1 MNLLKIF
8 FKSVFYLFVLVVFL
22 ALGAWGVAYHVYS
35 EELPDVNA
43 LRDTQ
48 YQVPLRVYDR
58 HGGLIAEFGEKRRIP
73 ISIDQVPELVEKA
86 FLAAED
92 DRFYQH
98 PGVDLQGLLRAG
110 WELLRTGHRRQGGS
124 TITMQVARNFFLS
137 SEKTYSRK
145 FKEILLAIKIE
156 RELSKRQILELY
168 LNKIY
173 LGNRAYGVAAAA
185 SIYYNKSLDA
195 LTPAE
200 AAMLAGLPKAPSKF
214 NPVVNPERAK
224 IRRDYILD
232 RMRDLGWLSD
242 AQAKAAQMEPVQ
254 TTLFLGAATEVSAPY
269 VAEMVRARMVE
280 QFGEAAYEM
289 GLHVYTTLDPEL
301 QRAASHALQNAL
313 LDYDRRHGWRGAEGH
328 VELPA
333 GDVEAAASQA
343 RAQRAVAGLVAAVVL
358 EVDSKQATVV
368 DGQGLRHVLDL
379 DSLQWAR
386 PYLGE
391 DAMGPRPKSVA
402 EVLSPGDIVRLR
414 QEEKGY
420 TLAQLPQVAGAFV
433 AFDSVSGALL
443 ALEGGYDFT
452 LSKFNRVVQAQRQPG
467 SAFKPF
473 LYSAALENGFTL
485 ASVISDDPRV
495 YEKAAGNDQDWKP
508 QNYEKKSYGPTRL
521 HEALVR
527 SQNLVSVRLMEAITP
542 EVVLRHAKSFGLPV
556 EQWQPT
562 LSLALGSYALT
573 PWELASAYIVFAN
586 GGYRVEP
593 YFIQRVE
600 DVGGHVL
607 FEALP
612 QQFCDNELAVLPKQA
627 GHAHPALARVSRAR
641 GTELGGAVHRCQP
654 GAAGQ
659 APRVISPENAWLM
672 QVMLRDVVRRGTAA
686 SAGRA
691 LKRPDIGGKT
701 GTTNDQ
707 RDAWFSGY
715 GPGIV
720 ATAWVGFDDYRPL
733 GKKETGGK
741 AAVPMWVD
749 FMQVALKDRPV
760 QQPSPPPGIVMAS
773 IDPETGYP
781 VDPETP
787 GAIRE
792 YFDVRY
798 PLVTTA
804 VMPEY
809 LPPEAISEAI
819 GDRHIV
825 EELF

>member
-1 MNLLKIF
+1 M
-8 FKSVFYLFVLVVFL
+8 
-22 ALGAWGVAYHVYS
+22 
-35 EELPDVNA
+35 PDVNA

-73 ISIDQVPELVEKA
+73 VSIDQVPELVEKA

-98 PGVDLQGLLRAG
+98 PGVDLQGLFRAG
-110 WELLRTGHRRQGGS
+110 WELLRTGHKGQGGS

-145 FKEILLAIKIE
+145 FREILLAIKIE

-185 SIYYNKSLDA
+185 SIYYNKPLDA

-232 RMRDLGWLSD
+232 RMSQLGWLAD
-242 AQAKAAQMEPVQ
+242 AQAKAAQLEPVQ

-269 VAEMVRARMVE
+269 VAEMVRSRMVE

-289 GLHVYTTLDPEL
+289 GLRVYTTLDPEL
-301 QRAASHALQNAL
+301 QRTASLALRNAL
-313 LDYDRRHGWRGAEGH
+313 LDYDRRHGWRGAEGRA
-328 VELPA
+328 EFPA
-333 GDVEAAASQA
+333 GDAEAAASHA

-358 EVDSKQATVV
+358 EVGPRQATVV

-391 DAMGPRPKSVA
+391 DALGPRPKSVT
-402 EVLSPGDIVRLR
+402 EVLSPGDIIRLR
-414 QEEKGY
+414 QGEKGY
-420 TLAQLPQVAGAFV
+420 TLAQLPQAAGAFV
-433 AFDSVSGALL
+433 AFDSASGALL

-452 LSKFNRVVQAQRQPG
+452 LSKFNRVIQAQRQPG
-467 SAFKPF
+467 SSFKPF

-485 ASVISDDPRV
+485 ASVISDDPLV
-495 YEKAAGNDQDWKP
+495 YEKAAGNEGDWRP
-508 QNYEKKSYGPTRL
+508 QNYEGKSYGPTRL

-542 EVVLRHAKSFGLPV
+542 EVVLRHAKLFGLPV
-556 EQWQPT
+556 GQWQPT

-573 PWELASAYIVFAN
+573 PWELASAYMVFAN

-593 YFIQRVE
+593 YFIQRIE
-600 DVGGHVL
+600 DVSGHVL
-607 FEALP
+607 FEAPP
-612 QQFCDNELAVLPKQA
+612 QQFCDNELALLPK
-627 GHAHPALARVSRAR
+627 RVGRAASSLPSGR
-641 GTELGGAVHRCQP
+641 RCQP
-654 GAAGQ
+654 GVEGQ
-659 APRVISPENAWLM
+659 APRVISPENAWLV
-672 QVMLRDVVRRGTAA
+672 QVMLRDVVKRGTAA
-686 SAGRA
+686 SVYRA
-691 LKRPDIGGKT
+691 LKRPDVGGKT

-707 RDAWFSGY
+707 RDAWFSGF
-715 GPGIV
+715 GPGVV

-733 GKKETGGK
+733 GRMETGGK
-741 AAVPMWVD
+741 TAVPMWVD

-760 QQPSPPPGIVMAS
+760 QELNPPPGIITAS
-773 IDPETGYP
+773 IDPGTGQVVP
-781 VDPETP
+781 SGTP
-787 GAIRE
+787 GAINE

-809 LPPEAISEAI
+809 LPSQAVSEAI
-819 GDRHIV
+819 GDHQV
-825 EELF
+825 LEELF

>member
-1 MNLLKIF
+1 MNLLKLL
-8 FKSVFYLFVLVVFL
+8 FKSVFYLFVLVAFL

-58 HGGLIAEFGEKRRIP
+58 NGGLIAEFGEKRRTP
-73 ISIDQVPELVEKA
+73 VSIDQVPELVEKA

-98 PGVDLQGLLRAG
+98 PGVDLQGLVRAG
-110 WELLRTGHRRQGGS
+110 WELLRTGHKGQGGS

-145 FKEILLAIKIE
+145 FREILLAIKIE

-185 SIYYNKSLDA
+185 SIYYNKPLDA

-200 AAMLAGLPKAPSKF
+200 AAMLAGLPKAPSRF

-232 RMRDLGWLSD
+232 RMGALGWLD
-242 AQAKAAQMEPVQ
+242 LQLAEAAKKEPVQ
-254 TTLFLGAATEVSAPY
+254 TTLFLDAAIETSAPY

-289 GLHVYTTLDPEL
+289 GLRVHTTLDPEL
-301 QRAASHALQNAL
+301 QRAASLALRNAL
-313 LDYDRRHGWRGAEGH
+313 LDYDRRHGWRGAEGR
-328 VELPA
+328 VEFPA
-333 GDVEAAASQA
+333 GDVEAAASHA
-343 RAQRAVAGLVAAVVL
+343 RAQRPVEGLVAAVVL
-358 EVDSKQATVV
+358 EAGPRQATVV
-368 DGQGLRHVLDL
+368 DGQGMRHVLDL
-379 DSLQWAR
+379 ESLQWTR

-391 DAMGPRPKSVA
+391 DAMGPRPKSVT
-402 EVLSPGDIVRLR
+402 EILSPGDIVRLH
-414 QEEKGY
+414 QGEKGY
-420 TLAQLPQVAGAFV
+420 TLAQLPQASGAFV
-433 AFDSVSGALL
+433 AFDSQTGALL

-452 LSKFNRVVQAQRQPG
+452 LSKFNRVTQAQRQPG
-467 SAFKPF
+467 SSFKPF

-485 ASVISDDPRV
+485 ASVISDEPRV
-495 YEKAAGNDQDWKP
+495 YEKAAANEQDWKP
-508 QNYEKKSYGPTRL
+508 QNYAGQSYGPTRL

-527 SQNLVSVRLMEAITP
+527 SQNLVSVRIMEAITP
-542 EVVLRHAKSFGLPV
+542 EVVLRHAKRFGLPV

-593 YFIQRVE
+593 YFIQRIE
-600 DVGGHVL
+600 DLKGNVL
-607 FEALP
+607 FEAIP
-612 QQFCDNELAVLPKQA
+612 QEFCDNDLAHLPRQA
-627 GHAHPALARVSRAR
+627 KRQRAI
-641 GTELGGAVHRCQP
+641 VNRCQP

-686 SAGRA
+686 AAGRA

-707 RDAWFSGY
+707 RDAWFSGF

-733 GKKETGGK
+733 GKRETGGQ

-749 FMQVALKDRPV
+749 FMQVALKDRPI
-760 QQPSPPPGIVMAS
+760 QAPKPPPGIITAS
-773 IDPETGYP
+773 IDPST
-781 VDPETP
+781 
-787 GAIRE
+787 GAILAPGTEGAISE
-792 YFDVRY
+792 YFDIRY

-804 VMPEY
+804 ILPED
-809 LPPEAISEAI
+809 LPPEAVSEAI
-819 GDRHIV
+819 GDHQVV

>member
-1 MNLLKIF
+1 MARILMNLLKLL
-8 FKSVFYLFVLVVFL
+8 FKSVFYLVVLVAFL
-22 ALGAWGVAYHVYS
+22 GLGAWGVAYHVYS

-58 HGGLIAEFGEKRRIP
+58 HGGVIAEFGEKRRIP
-73 ISIDQVPELVEKA
+73 ISMDQVPELVEKA

-98 PGVDLQGLLRAG
+98 PGVDLQGLFRAG
-110 WELLRTGHRRQGGS
+110 WELLRTGHKGQGGS

-145 FKEILLAIKIE
+145 FREILLAIKIE
-156 RELSKRQILELY
+156 RELSKREILELY

-224 IRRDYILD
+224 IRRDYILG
-232 RMRDLGWLSD
+232 RMSELGWLSD
-242 AQAKAAQMEPVQ
+242 AQAKAAQLEPVQ
-254 TTLFLGAATEVSAPY
+254 TTLFLGDAVEVSAPY

-289 GLHVYTTLDPEL
+289 GLRVYTTLDPEL
-301 QRAASHALQNAL
+301 QRTASLALRNAL
-313 LDYDRRHGWRGAEGH
+313 LDYDRRHGWRGAEGR
-328 VELPA
+328 VEFPA
-333 GDVEAAASQA
+333 GDVEAAARHA
-343 RAQRAVAGLVAAVVL
+343 RALRVVAGLVAAVVL
-358 EVDSKQATVV
+358 EVGPKQATVV
-368 DGQGLRHVLDL
+368 DGQGQRHVLDL
-379 DSLQWAR
+379 KSLQWAR

-391 DAMGPRPKSVA
+391 DAMGPRPKSVT

-414 QEEKGY
+414 QGEKGY

-433 AFDSVSGALL
+433 AFDSESGALL

-452 LSKFNRVVQAQRQPG
+452 LSKFNRVTQAQRQPG
-467 SAFKPF
+467 SSFKPF

-485 ASVISDDPRV
+485 ASVISDDPRI
-495 YEKAAGNDQDWKP
+495 YEKAAANEKDWRP
-508 QNYEKKSYGPTRL
+508 QNYEGKSYGPTRL

-542 EVVLRHAKSFGLPV
+542 EVALRYAKPFGLPV
-556 EQWQPT
+556 ERWQPT

-573 PWELASAYIVFAN
+573 PWELASAYMVFAN

-593 YFIQRVE
+593 YFILRVE

-607 FEALP
+607 FEASP
-612 QQFCDNELAVLPKQA
+612 QPFCDNELAVLPKGVGAQRPRTSVVGA
-627 GHAHPALARVSRAR
+627 SSLA
-641 GTELGGAVHRCQP
+641 RCQP
-654 GAAGQ
+654 GVAGQ

-672 QVMLRDVVRRGTAA
+672 QVMLRDVVKRGTAA

-691 LKRPDIGGKT
+691 LKRPDVGGKT

-715 GPGIV
+715 GLGIV

-733 GKKETGGK
+733 GKRETGGK

-760 QQPSPPPGIVMAS
+760 RESLPPKGIVMAS
-773 IDPETGYP
+773 IDPETGDQVAP
-781 VDPETP
+781 GTP
-787 GAIRE
+787 GAISE
-792 YFDVRY
+792 YFDARY
-798 PLVTTA
+798 PKVTTA

-809 LPPEAISEAI
+809 LPPEAVSEAI
-819 GDRHIV
+819 GDRQVV
-825 EELF
+825 EDLF

>member
-1 MNLLKIF
+1 M
-8 FKSVFYLFVLVVFL
+8 
-22 ALGAWGVAYHVYS
+22 
-35 EELPDVNA
+35 PDVNA

-73 ISIDQVPELVEKA
+73 VSIDQVPELVEKA

-98 PGVDLQGLLRAG
+98 PGVDLQGLFRAG
-110 WELLRTGHRRQGGS
+110 WELLRTGHKGQGGS

-145 FKEILLAIKIE
+145 FREILLAIKIE

-185 SIYYNKSLDA
+185 SIYYNKPLDA

-232 RMRDLGWLSD
+232 RMSQLGWLAD
-242 AQAKAAQMEPVQ
+242 AQAKAAQLEPVQ

-269 VAEMVRARMVE
+269 VAEMVRSRMVE

-289 GLHVYTTLDPEL
+289 GLRVYTTLDPEL
-301 QRAASHALQNAL
+301 QRTASLALRNAL
-313 LDYDRRHGWRGAEGH
+313 LDYDRRHGWRGAEGRA
-328 VELPA
+328 EFPA
-333 GDVEAAASQA
+333 GDAEAAASHA

-358 EVDSKQATVV
+358 EVGPRQATVV

-391 DAMGPRPKSVA
+391 DALGPRPKSVT
-402 EVLSPGDIVRLR
+402 EVLSPGDIIRLR
-414 QEEKGY
+414 QGEKGY
-420 TLAQLPQVAGAFV
+420 TLAQLPQAAGAFV
-433 AFDSVSGALL
+433 AFDSASGALL

-452 LSKFNRVVQAQRQPG
+452 LSKFNRVIQAQRQPG
-467 SAFKPF
+467 SSFKPF

-485 ASVISDDPRV
+485 ASVISDDPLV
-495 YEKAAGNDQDWKP
+495 YEKAAGNEEDWRP
-508 QNYEKKSYGPTRL
+508 QNYEGKSYGPTRL

-542 EVVLRHAKSFGLPV
+542 EVVLRHAKLFGLPV
-556 EQWQPT
+556 GQWQPT

-573 PWELASAYIVFAN
+573 PWELASAYMVFAN

-593 YFIQRVE
+593 YFIQRIE
-600 DVGGHVL
+600 DVSGHVL
-607 FEALP
+607 FEAPP
-612 QQFCDNELAVLPKQA
+612 QQFCDNELALLPK
-627 GHAHPALARVSRAR
+627 RVGRAASSLPSGR
-641 GTELGGAVHRCQP
+641 RCQP
-654 GAAGQ
+654 GVEGQ
-659 APRVISPENAWLM
+659 APRVISPENAWLV
-672 QVMLRDVVRRGTAA
+672 QVMLRDVVKRGTAA
-686 SAGRA
+686 SVYRA
-691 LKRPDIGGKT
+691 LKRPDVGGKT

-707 RDAWFSGY
+707 RDAWFSGF
-715 GPGIV
+715 GPGVV

-733 GKKETGGK
+733 GRMETGGK
-741 AAVPMWVD
+741 TAVPMWVD

-760 QQPSPPPGIVMAS
+760 QELNPPPGIITAS
-773 IDPETGYP
+773 IDPGTGQVVP
-781 VDPETP
+781 SGTP
-787 GAIRE
+787 GAINE

-809 LPPEAISEAI
+809 LPSQAVSEAI
-819 GDRHIV
+819 GDHQV
-825 EELF
+825 LEELF

>member
-1 MNLLKIF
+1 
-8 FKSVFYLFVLVVFL
+8 
-22 ALGAWGVAYHVYS
+22 
-35 EELPDVNA
+35 LPDVNA

-73 ISIDQVPELVEKA
+73 ISMDQVPELVEKA

-98 PGVDLQGLLRAG
+98 PGVDLQGLFRAG
-110 WELLRTGHRRQGGS
+110 WELLRTGHKTQGGS

-145 FKEILLAIKIE
+145 FREILLAIKIE

-173 LGNRAYGVAAAA
+173 FGNRAYGVAAAA
-185 SIYYNKSLDA
+185 SIYFNKSLDA

-200 AAMLAGLPKAPSKF
+200 AAMLAGLPKAPSRF
-214 NPVVNPERAK
+214 NPVVNPERAR
-224 IRRDYILD
+224 IRRDYILT
-232 RMRDLGWLSD
+232 RMGELGWLTPEQVH
-242 AQAKAAQMEPVQ
+242 AAKEEPVQ
-254 TTLFLGAATEVSAPY
+254 TTLFLGAAAEVSAPY

-289 GLHVYTTLDPEL
+289 GLRVYTTLDPEL
-301 QRAASHALQNAL
+301 QRTASLALRNAL
-313 LDYDRRHGWRGAEGH
+313 LDYDRRHGWRGAEGR
-328 VELPA
+328 VEFPA
-333 GDVEAAASQA
+333 GDVEAAARHA
-343 RAQRAVAGLVAAVVL
+343 RAQRPVAGLIAAVVL
-358 EVDSKQATVV
+358 EVGPRQATVV
-368 DGQGLRHVLDL
+368 DGQGLRHVLDIE
-379 DSLQWAR
+379 SLQWAR

-391 DAMGPRPKSVA
+391 DVLGPRPKSVTD
-402 EVLSPGDIVRLR
+402 VLSPGDIVRLR
-414 QEEKGY
+414 QGENGY

-433 AFDSVSGALL
+433 AFDSTSGALL

-495 YEKAAGNDQDWKP
+495 YENAAGNEKDWRP
-508 QNYEKKSYGPTRL
+508 HNYEGKSYGPTRL

-527 SQNLVSVRLMEAITP
+527 SQNLVSVRIMEAITP
-542 EVVLRHAKSFGLPV
+542 EVALRHAKRFGLPV

-573 PWELASAYIVFAN
+573 PWELAAAYMVFAN

-600 DVGGHVL
+600 DVEGHVL

-612 QQFCDNELAVLPKQA
+612 QHFCDNELADLPKGVGA
-627 GHAHPALARVSRAR
+627 GRPPKRVVGAQALA
-641 GTELGGAVHRCQP
+641 RCQP
-654 GAAGQ
+654 GVAGQ

-672 QVMLRDVVRRGTAA
+672 QVMLRDVVKRGTAA

-733 GKKETGGK
+733 GRKETGGK
-741 AAVPMWVD
+741 TALPMWVD
-749 FMQVALKDRPV
+749 FMRVALKDRPV
-760 QQPSPPPGIVMAS
+760 QEAHPPAGIVMAS
-773 IDPETGYP
+773 IDPQTGEV
-781 VDPETP
+781 VDPGTA
-787 GAIRE
+787 GAISE

-798 PLVTTA
+798 PKVTTA

-809 LPPEAISEAI
+809 LPPEAVSEAI
-819 GDRHIV
+819 GDYQVV

>member
-1 MNLLKIF
+1 M
-8 FKSVFYLFVLVVFL
+8 
-22 ALGAWGVAYHVYS
+22 
-35 EELPDVNA
+35 PDVNA
-43 LRDTQ
+43 LRDTP

-58 HGGLIAEFGEKRRIP
+58 YGGLIAEFGEKRRIP
-73 ISIDQVPELVEKA
+73 VSIDQVPELVEKA

-98 PGVDLQGLLRAG
+98 PGVDMQGLFRAG
-110 WELLRTGHRRQGGS
+110 WELLRTGHKGQGGS

-145 FKEILLAIKIE
+145 FREILLALKIE

-185 SIYYNKSLDA
+185 SIYYNKPLDA

-224 IRRDYILD
+224 IRRDYILG
-232 RMRDLGWLSD
+232 RMSELGWLDD
-242 AQAKAAQMEPVQ
+242 AQAKAAQQEPVQ
-254 TTLFLGAATEVSAPY
+254 TTLFLGAEVEVSAPY
-269 VAEMVRARMVE
+269 VAEMVRSRMVE

-289 GLHVYTTLDPEL
+289 GLRVYTTLDPEL
-301 QRAASHALQNAL
+301 QRAASLALRKTL
-313 LDYDRRHGWRGAEGH
+313 LDYDRRHGWRGAEGR
-328 VELPA
+328 VEFPE
-333 GDVEAAASQA
+333 GDAEAAARHA
-343 RAQRAVAGLVAAVVL
+343 RAQRPVEGLIAVVVL
-358 EVDSKQATVV
+358 KVGPRQATVV
-368 DGQGLRHVLDL
+368 DGQGRRHVLDL
-379 DSLQWAR
+379 ESLQWAR

-391 DAMGPRPKSVA
+391 DTLGPRPKAVSD
-402 EVLSPGDIVRLR
+402 VLSPGDIVRLR
-414 QEEKGY
+414 PGESGY
-420 TLAQLPQVAGAFV
+420 TLAQVPQVAGAFV
-433 AFDSVSGALL
+433 AFDSTSGALL

-452 LSKFNRVVQAQRQPG
+452 LSKFNRVIQAQRQPG
-467 SAFKPF
+467 SSFKPF

-485 ASVISDDPRV
+485 ASVISDDPLV
-495 YEKAAGNDQDWKP
+495 YEKAATHEEDWRP
-508 QNYEKKSYGPTRL
+508 QNFEGKFYGPTRL

-542 EVVLRHAKSFGLPV
+542 EVVLRYAKSFGLPV
-556 EQWQPT
+556 ERWQPT

-573 PWELASAYIVFAN
+573 PWELASAYMVFAN

-600 DVGGHVL
+600 DVGGRVL

-612 QQFCDNELAVLPKQA
+612 QQFCDNELAVLPKGVGSERPRTSA
-627 GHAHPALARVSRAR
+627 EGAPS
-641 GTELGGAVHRCQP
+641 LGRCRP
-654 GAAGQ
+654 GVAGQ

-672 QVMLRDVVRRGTAA
+672 QVMLRDVVKRGTAA

-707 RDAWFSGY
+707 RDAWFCGF

-733 GKKETGGK
+733 GRSETGGK
-741 AAVPMWVD
+741 VAVPMWVD

-760 QQPSPPPGIVMAS
+760 QELKPPRGIITAS
-773 IDPETGYP
+773 IDPQTGQVVP
-781 VDPETP
+781 AGTP
-787 GAIRE
+787 GAIIE
-792 YFDVRY
+792 YFDARY
-798 PLVTTA
+798 PRVTTA
-804 VMPEY
+804 VMREN
-809 LPPEAISEAI
+809 LPPEVVSAAI
-819 GDRHIV
+819 GDPQVV

>member
-1 MNLLKIF
+1 MNLLKLL
-8 FKSVFYLFVLVVFL
+8 FKSIFYLVVLVAFL

-43 LRDTQ
+43 LRDIQ

-58 HGGLIAEFGEKRRIP
+58 YGGLIAEFGEKRRIP
-73 ISIDQVPELVEKA
+73 VSIDQVPELVEKA

-98 PGVDLQGLLRAG
+98 PGVDLQGLFRAG
-110 WELLRTGHRRQGGS
+110 WELLRTGHKGQGGS

-185 SIYYNKSLDA
+185 SIYYNKPLDA

-214 NPVVNPERAK
+214 NPAVNPERAK
-224 IRRDYILD
+224 IRRDYILG
-232 RMRDLGWLSD
+232 RMSELGWLD
-242 AQAKAAQMEPVQ
+242 EAQAKAAQREPVQ
-254 TTLFLGAATEVSAPY
+254 TTLFLGAEAEVSAPY
-269 VAEMVRARMVE
+269 VAEMVRSRMVE

-289 GLHVYTTLDPEL
+289 GLRVYTTLDPGL
-301 QRAASHALQNAL
+301 QRAASLALRKAL
-313 LDYDRRHGWRGAEGH
+313 LDYDRRHGWRGAEGR
-328 VELPA
+328 VEFPA
-333 GDVEAAASQA
+333 GDAEAAASHA
-343 RAQRAVAGLVAAVVL
+343 RAQRPVEGLIAAVVL
-358 EVDSKQATVV
+358 EVGARQATVV
-368 DGQGLRHVLDL
+368 DGQGRRHVLDL
-379 DSLQWAR
+379 ESLQWAR

-391 DAMGPRPKSVA
+391 DTLGPRPKAVSD
-402 EVLSPGDIVRLR
+402 VLAVGDIVRLR
-414 QEEKGY
+414 LGEKGY
-420 TLAQLPQVAGAFV
+420 TLAQVPQVAGAFV
-433 AFDSVSGALL
+433 AFDSTSGALL

-452 LSKFNRVVQAQRQPG
+452 LSKFNRVIQAQRQPG
-467 SAFKPF
+467 SSFKPF

-485 ASVISDDPRV
+485 ASVISDDPLV
-495 YEKAAGNDQDWKP
+495 YKKAAANEQDWRP
-508 QNYEKKSYGPTRL
+508 QNFEGKSYGPTRL

-542 EVVLRHAKSFGLPV
+542 EVVLRHAKPFGLPV

-573 PWELASAYIVFAN
+573 PWELASAYMVFAN

-600 DVGGHVL
+600 DLGGHVL

-612 QQFCDNELAVLPKQA
+612 QQFCDNELAVLP
-627 GHAHPALARVSRAR
+627 R
-641 GTELGGAVHRCQP
+641 GVGAERPRTSVVGAPSLVRCQP
-654 GAAGQ
+654 GVAGQ
-659 APRVISPENAWLM
+659 APRVISPQNAWLM
-672 QVMLRDVVRRGTAA
+672 QVMLRDVVKRGTAA

-707 RDAWFSGY
+707 RDAWFCGF

-733 GKKETGGK
+733 GRMETGAK

-760 QQPSPPPGIVMAS
+760 QELKPPQGIITAS
-773 IDPETGYP
+773 IDPGTGQVVP
-781 VDPETP
+781 SGTP
-787 GAIRE
+787 GAISE
-792 YFDVRY
+792 YFDVRH

-809 LPPEAISEAI
+809 LPPQVVSEAI
-819 GDRHIV
+819 GDRQVI

>member
-1 MNLLKIF
+1 M
-8 FKSVFYLFVLVVFL
+8 
-22 ALGAWGVAYHVYS
+22 AYHVYS

-43 LRDTQ
+43 LRDIQ
-48 YQVPLRVYDR
+48 YQVPLRIYDR

-73 ISIDQVPELVEKA
+73 VSIDQIPELVEKA

-98 PGVDLQGLLRAG
+98 PGVDLQGLFRAG
-110 WELLRTGHRRQGGS
+110 WELLRTGHKGQGGS

-145 FKEILLAIKIE
+145 FREILLAVKIE
-156 RELSKRQILELY
+156 RELTKRQILELY

-185 SIYYNKSLDA
+185 SIYYNKPLDA

-224 IRRDYILD
+224 IRRDYILG
-232 RMRDLGWLSD
+232 RMGELGWLTEE
-242 AQAKAAQMEPVQ
+242 QVKAAQLEPVQ
-254 TTLFLGAATEVSAPY
+254 TTLFLGAESEVSAPY

-289 GLHVYTTLDPEL
+289 GLRVYTTLDPEL
-301 QRAASHALQNAL
+301 QRTASLALRNAL
-313 LDYDRRHGWRGAEGH
+313 LDYDRRHGWRGAEGR
-328 VELPA
+328 VEFPV
-333 GDVEAAASQA
+333 GDVEAAASHA
-343 RAQRAVAGLVAAVVL
+343 RAQRLVEGLIAAVVL
-358 EVDSKQATVV
+358 EVEARQATVV
-368 DGQGLRHVLDL
+368 DGQGRRHVLDL
-379 DSLQWAR
+379 ESLQWAR
-386 PYLGE
+386 PYLSE

-414 QEEKGY
+414 QGEKGY
-420 TLAQLPQVAGAFV
+420 TLAQLPQVEGAFV
-433 AFDSVSGALL
+433 AFDSTSGALL
-443 ALEGGYDFT
+443 ALEGGYDFS
-452 LSKFNRVVQAQRQPG
+452 LSKFNRVTQAQRQPG
-467 SAFKPF
+467 SSFKPF

-495 YEKAAGNDQDWKP
+495 YEKAAANKKDWQP
-508 QNYEKKSYGPTRL
+508 QNYGGKFYGPTRL

-556 EQWQPT
+556 GQWQPT

-573 PWELASAYIVFAN
+573 PWELTAAYMVFAN

-600 DVGGHVL
+600 DLRGNVL
-607 FEALP
+607 FEAVP
-612 QQFCDNELAVLPKQA
+612 QHFCDNELAFLPKGA
-627 GHAHPALARVSRAR
+627 GQLREKRVSPTTLPSGR
-641 GTELGGAVHRCQP
+641 RCQP
-654 GAAGQ
+654 GVLGQ
-659 APRVISPENAWLM
+659 APRVISPENAWLV
-672 QVMLRDVVRRGTAA
+672 QVMLRDVVKRGTAA

-707 RDAWFSGY
+707 RDAWFSGF
-715 GPGIV
+715 GPGVV

-733 GKKETGGK
+733 GRMETGGK
-741 AAVPMWVD
+741 VAVPMWVD

-760 QQPSPPPGIVMAS
+760 QELKPPPGIITAS
-773 IDPETGYP
+773 IDPGTGQIVP
-781 VDPETP
+781 SGTP
-787 GAIRE
+787 GAIIE

-798 PLVTTA
+798 PQVTTA

-809 LPPEAISEAI
+809 LPSQAISEAI
-819 GDRHIV
+819 GDRQMV

>member
-1 MNLLKIF
+1 MNLLKLL
-8 FKSVFYLFVLVVFL
+8 FKSIFYLVVLVAFL

-98 PGVDLQGLLRAG
+98 PGVDLQGLFRAG
-110 WELLRTGHRRQGGS
+110 WELLRTGHKGQGGS

-145 FKEILLAIKIE
+145 FREILLAVKIE
-156 RELSKRQILELY
+156 RELTKRQILELY

-185 SIYYNKSLDA
+185 SIYYNKPLDA

-214 NPVVNPERAK
+214 NPAVNPERAK
-224 IRRDYILD
+224 IRRDYILG
-232 RMRDLGWLSD
+232 RMSELGWLAD
-242 AQAKAAQMEPVQ
+242 AQAKAAQLEPVQ
-254 TTLFLGAATEVSAPY
+254 TTLFLGAAAEVSAPY
-269 VAEMVRARMVE
+269 VAEMVRSRMVE

-289 GLHVYTTLDPEL
+289 GLRVYTTLDPEL
-301 QRAASHALQNAL
+301 QRTASLALRNAL
-313 LDYDRRHGWRGAEGH
+313 LDYDRRHGWRGAEGR
-328 VELPA
+328 VEFPA
-333 GDVEAAASQA
+333 GDAEAAAGHA
-343 RAQRAVAGLVAAVVL
+343 RAQRPVEGLIAAVVL
-358 EVDSKQATVV
+358 EAGARQATVV
-368 DGQGLRHVLDL
+368 DGQGRRHVLDL
-379 DSLQWAR
+379 ESLQWAR

-391 DAMGPRPKSVA
+391 DAMGPRPKSVT

-414 QEEKGY
+414 QGEKGY
-420 TLAQLPQVAGAFV
+420 TLAQLPQAAGAFV
-433 AFDSVSGALL
+433 AFDSTSGALL
-443 ALEGGYDFT
+443 ALEGGYDFA
-452 LSKFNRVVQAQRQPG
+452 LSKFNRVIQAQRQPG
-467 SAFKPF
+467 SSFKPF

-495 YEKAAGNDQDWKP
+495 YEKAAANEEDWRP
-508 QNYEKKSYGPTRL
+508 QNYEGKSYGPTRL

-542 EVVLRHAKSFGLPV
+542 EVVLRHAKPFGLPV
-556 EQWQPT
+556 GQWQPT

-573 PWELASAYIVFAN
+573 PWELASAYMVFAN

-607 FEALP
+607 FEAVP
-612 QQFCDNELAVLPKQA
+612 QHFCDNELALLPKGA
-627 GHAHPALARVSRAR
+627 GQLGEGRVGPTTLPS
-641 GTELGGAVHRCQP
+641 GQRCQP
-654 GAAGQ
+654 GGLGQ
-659 APRVISPENAWLM
+659 APRVISPENAWLV
-672 QVMLRDVVRRGTAA
+672 QVMLRDVVKRGTAA

-691 LKRPDIGGKT
+691 LKRPDVGGKT

-715 GPGIV
+715 GPGVV

-733 GKKETGGK
+733 GRMETGGK

-760 QQPSPPPGIVMAS
+760 QELKPPPGIITAS
-773 IDPETGYP
+773 IDPGTGQIVP
-781 VDPETP
+781 SGTP
-787 GAIRE
+787 GAINE

-798 PLVTTA
+798 PQVTTA

-809 LPPEAISEAI
+809 LPSQAVSEAI
-819 GDRHIV
+819 GDRQVV

>member
-1 MNLLKIF
+1 MNLLKLL
-8 FKSVFYLFVLVVFL
+8 FKSVFYLVVLVAFL

-73 ISIDQVPELVEKA
+73 ISMDQVPELVEKA

-98 PGVDLQGLLRAG
+98 PGVDLQGLFRAG
-110 WELLRTGHRRQGGS
+110 WELLRTGHKGQGGS

-145 FKEILLAIKIE
+145 FREILLAIKIE

-232 RMRDLGWLSD
+232 RMSELGWLAD
-242 AQAKAAQMEPVQ
+242 AQAKAAQLEPVQ
-254 TTLFLGAATEVSAPY
+254 TTLFLGAAAEVSAPY
-269 VAEMVRARMVE
+269 VAEMVRSRMVE

-289 GLHVYTTLDPEL
+289 GLRVYTTLDPEL
-301 QRAASHALQNAL
+301 QRTASLALRNAL
-313 LDYDRRHGWRGAEGH
+313 LDYDRRHGWRGAEGRA
-328 VELPA
+328 EFPA
-333 GDVEAAASQA
+333 GDAEAAASHA

-358 EVDSKQATVV
+358 EAGPRQATVV

-391 DAMGPRPKSVA
+391 DALGPRPKSVT

-414 QEEKGY
+414 QGEKGY
-420 TLAQLPQVAGAFV
+420 TLAQLPQAAGAFV
-433 AFDSVSGALL
+433 AFDSASGALL
-443 ALEGGYDFT
+443 ALEGGYDFA
-452 LSKFNRVVQAQRQPG
+452 LSKFNRVIQAQRQPG
-467 SAFKPF
+467 SSFKPF

-495 YEKAAGNDQDWKP
+495 YEKAAANEEDWRP
-508 QNYEKKSYGPTRL
+508 QNYEGKSYGPTRL

-542 EVVLRHAKSFGLPV
+542 EVVLRHAKPFGLPV
-556 EQWQPT
+556 GQWQPT

-573 PWELASAYIVFAN
+573 PWELASAYMVFAN

-612 QQFCDNELAVLPKQA
+612 QQLCDNELAVLPKGVGA
-627 GHAHPALARVSRAR
+627 ERPRTSVVGAPSLA
-641 GTELGGAVHRCQP
+641 RCQP
-654 GAAGQ
+654 GVAGQ

-672 QVMLRDVVRRGTAA
+672 QVMLRDVVKRGTAA

-760 QQPSPPPGIVMAS
+760 QESLPPEGIITAS
-773 IDPETGYP
+773 IDPETGYQVAP
-781 VDPETP
+781 GTP
-787 GAIRE
+787 GAISE

-798 PLVTTA
+798 PQVTTA

-809 LPPEAISEAI
+809 LPPEAVSEAI
-819 GDRHIV
+819 GDRQVV